1 MWEGRVDGGLVNL
14 PLSGTIN
21 RIMKQILYIK
31 IMVCDRCK
39 STVLRELTVLG
50 YDIKSVELGQII
62 LNENLD
68 NQHSKLEE
76 VLTKHGFE
84 IMQDETEVLIE
95 EIKIALIIK
104 IENQDNAKLS
114 AFLAKRFNK
123 SYSSLSKLFSNTEG
137 ATIEK
142 YEINLKIEK
151 VKELIQLGQLN
162 FSEIAYSLNY
172 NNSSHLARQ
181 FKNVTGMS
189 MTVFKSLQLWSRKSM
204 DQIV

>member
-31 IMVCDRCK
+31 NMVCDRCK

-142 YEINLKIEK
+142 YEINLK
-151 VKELIQLGQLN
+151 
-162 FSEIAYSLNY
+162 
-172 NNSSHLARQ
+172 
-181 FKNVTGMS
+181 
-189 MTVFKSLQLWSRKSM
+189 
-204 DQIV
+204 